1 MLRLVSLGLREIPSS
16 AYLILRDLER
26 MMLYLVSFDIPMLIL
41 DELDWAF
48 EVGLQT
54 EKISIGVEIN

>member
-1 MLRLVSLGLREIPSS
+1 MPSR

-26 MMLYLVSFDIPMLIL
+26 MILSLVSFDIPMLVL
-41 DELDWAF
+41 DESECPF

-54 EKISIGVEIN
+54 EKISIGVEMN